1 MHEKLVIVPRKK
13 STVKKILNVVWF
25 VLACLC
31 FLFAMWVPI
40 LFAVPAII
48 FAIIWYFQAFR
59 SDIEYE
65 YTYYDGEF
73 RFARIKAKRKRK
85 GLGRVQME
93 DVLALAPKGDRSVYK
108 YENDNSLACKDL
120 TSGESGTKIY
130 ELVFKGEKG
139 INRYEFEPDEEMLDA
154 VMVKY
159 PRAVIKQG
167 TKRWPGSVKRSGHLF
182 ISYIMNP
189 DGFMNQSSMK
199 RIRLSETSSRAE
211 E

>member
-13 STVKKILNVVWF
+13 SMVKKILNVVWF

-31 FLFAMWVPI
+31 FLFAMQGLAVAV
-40 LFAVPAII
+40 FTTVPAII
-48 FAIIWYFQAFR
+48 FAIVWYFRAFR

-108 YENDNSLACKDL
+108 YENDNSLVYKEL

-159 PRAVIKQG
+159 PRAVIK
-167 TKRWPGSVKRSGHLF
+167 
-182 ISYIMNP
+182 
-189 DGFMNQSSMK
+189 
-199 RIRLSETSSRAE
+199 
-211 E
+211 

>member
-73 RFARIKAKRKRK
+73 RFARIKA
-85 GLGRVQME
+85 Q
-93 DVLALAPKGDRSVYK
+93 
-108 YENDNSLACKDL
+108 
-120 TSGESGTKIY
+120 
-130 ELVFKGEKG
+130 EKG
-139 INRYEFEPDEEMLDA
+139 TWKSSDGRCPCT
-154 VMVKY
+154 
-159 PRAVIKQG
+159 G
-167 TKRWPGSVKRSGHLF
+167 TEGGPECIQV
-182 ISYIMNP
+182 
-189 DGFMNQSSMK
+189 
-199 RIRLSETSSRAE
+199 
-211 E
+211 

>member
-1 MHEKLVIVPRKK
+1 MSSVSLLDMGL
-13 STVKKILNVVWF
+13 SL
-25 VLACLC
+25 VLAFGLGLFI
-31 FLFAMWVPI
+31 FLIYKKTFAGVMI

-159 PRAVIKQG
+159 PRAVIK
-167 TKRWPGSVKRSGHLF
+167 
-182 ISYIMNP
+182 
-189 DGFMNQSSMK
+189 
-199 RIRLSETSSRAE
+199 
-211 E
+211 

>member
-25 VLACLC
+25 
-31 FLFAMWVPI
+31 
-40 LFAVPAII
+40 VPAII

-120 TSGESGTKIY
+120 TSGESGT
-130 ELVFKGEKG
+130 
-139 INRYEFEPDEEMLDA
+139 RCS
-154 VMVKY
+154 
-159 PRAVIKQG
+159 
-167 TKRWPGSVKRSGHLF
+167 T
-182 ISYIMNP
+182 
-189 DGFMNQSSMK
+189 QSW
-199 RIRLSETSSRAE
+199 
-211 E
+211 

>member
-120 TSGESGTKIY
+120 TSGESGNFIY
-130 ELVFKGEKG
+130 EG
-139 INRYEFEPDEEMLDA
+139 IRFLRGDETGGLNRIQQNPKFGN
-154 VMVKY
+154 
-159 PRAVIKQG
+159 IKAAINHEVPVCDS
-167 TKRWPGSVKRSGHLF
+167 PGVQDF
-182 ISYIMNP
+182 IP
-189 DGFMNQSSMK
+189 
-199 RIRLSETSSRAE
+199 EVV
-211 E
+211 

>member
-154 VMVKY
+154 VMVKLSL
-159 PRAVIKQG
+159 I
-167 TKRWPGSVKRSGHLF
+167 H
-182 ISYIMNP
+182 ISEP
-189 DGFMNQSSMK
+189 T
-199 RIRLSETSSRAE
+199 RH
-211 E
+211 

>member
-1 MHEKLVIVPRKK
+1 MRGRTVSIPLHQACPRFC
-13 STVKKILNVVWF
+13 TLLPRD
-25 VLACLC
+25 VLSWHRSLLLP
-31 FLFAMWVPI
+31 FLQI
-40 LFAVPAII
+40 
-48 FAIIWYFQAFR
+48 
-59 SDIEYE
+59 SDGE

-159 PRAVIKQG
+159 PRAVIK
-167 TKRWPGSVKRSGHLF
+167 
-182 ISYIMNP
+182 
-189 DGFMNQSSMK
+189 
-199 RIRLSETSSRAE
+199 
-211 E
+211 